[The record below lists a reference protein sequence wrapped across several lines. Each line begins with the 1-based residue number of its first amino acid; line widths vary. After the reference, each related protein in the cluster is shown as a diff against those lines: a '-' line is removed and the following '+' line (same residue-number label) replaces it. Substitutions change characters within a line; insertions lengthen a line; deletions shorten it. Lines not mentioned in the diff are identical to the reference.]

1 MSYSPYSR
9 NANRSSGIVFFGERG
24 DSDVLTSDTNFLLE
38 DGAAGNIQAPN
49 FKVADGGQIGS
60 VSAPTAITIASNGSV
75 TTSSNLSVTG
85 DLTVNGTTTTVNST
99 VTTIEDPLIIIGD
112 GAGNGYGA
120 GTDDNKDRGIAFA
133 WNNNNAVNG
142 QLGFFGHDD
151 SKQRFVY
158 YTSGVVTNDVVS
170 NFSIGDAEFRWGLFH
185 AVSGDLTGN
194 ADTSTTLE
202 TSRNFS
208 ITGEGTATAQTFNGS
223 QNVALPFVLDKTAIT
238 NQTDNGA
245 AAGGD
250 FLLIVDVSDS
260 NNLKKVT
267 KTDFVSD
274 LGGGTMSDFNISDG
288 STSELVE
295 QGNTITFTGGTG
307 LDSDV
312 SATDTVTFSVSDNGI
327 TATQLN
333 SSVAGNGLT
342 GGGGTALAVGA
353 GSLIDVTANTVDV
366 DLTEAAAATIADG
379 DFLIFLDGG
388 TAGAESKGDTSDLAT
403 LLGGNGLTVTNS
415 TLSVNAGNGLVLNGN
430 AVDLD
435 FSELSAVAVA
445 AGDSFAVLDS
455 NGTTEQR
462 ATVDQLG
469 TYLAGDN
476 ITNTAGVLSVADSDI
491 EAAIFTTANFVDGTT
506 VNFTVTAGASVT
518 AEVQAI
524 DTTHITA
531 AALVTAADTI
541 ASNDNDTSWPTTAAV
556 IDYVAAQVQ
565 PTLTTEEVQDIVG
578 AQLDTNGSHTLI
590 TATYDDAGDGA
601 IDLVVDNDLA
611 NYSNTNSA
619 FITASSTDTLT
630 NKTFNANGTGNSI
643 SNIEVADLAGSA
655 VVTEGEGIAS
665 NDNDTTLP
673 TSAAVKDYVDSNA
686 ASALKTVVT
695 DTADETLLD
704 GEDVCLADATAGN
717 MTITLP
723 GVDSGRQVT
732 VKKTDSSAN
741 TVTVT
746 GATGNIDGAANVIL
760 YSENESVT
768 LVCDAT
774 NWFVI

>member
-1 MSYSPYSR
+1 MP
-9 NANRSSGIVFFGERG
+9 
-24 DSDVLTSDTNFLLE
+24 
-38 DGAAGNIQAPN
+38 APR
-49 FKVADGGQIGS
+49 
-60 VSAPTAITIASNGSV
+60 
-75 TTSSNLSVTG
+75 
-85 DLTVNGTTTTVNST
+85 
-99 VTTIEDPLIIIGD
+99 IEF
-112 GAGNGYGA
+112 
-120 GTDDNKDRGIAFA
+120 T
-133 WNNNNAVNG
+133 
-142 QLGFFGHDD
+142 
-151 SKQRFVY
+151 
-158 YTSGVVTNDVVS
+158 DVV
-170 NFSIGDAEFRWGLFH
+170 
-185 AVSGDLTGN
+185 
-194 ADTSTTLE
+194 
-202 TSRNFS
+202 
-208 ITGEGTATAQTFNGS
+208 
-223 QNVALPFVLDKTAIT
+223 P
-238 NQTDNGA
+238 
-245 AAGGD
+245 
-250 FLLIVDVSDS
+250 
-260 NNLKKVT
+260 
-267 KTDFVSD
+267 
-274 LGGGTMSDFNISDG
+274 
-288 STSELVE
+288 
-295 QGNTITFTGGTG
+295 
-307 LDSDV
+307 
-312 SATDTVTFSVSDNGI
+312 
-327 TATQLN
+327 
-333 SSVAGNGLT
+333 
-342 GGGGTALAVGA
+342 
-353 GSLIDVTANTVDV
+353 
-366 DLTEAAAATIADG
+366 
-379 DFLIFLDGG
+379 
-388 TAGAESKGDTSDLAT
+388 
-403 LLGGNGLTVTNS
+403 
-415 TLSVNAGNGLVLNGN
+415 
-430 AVDLD
+430 
-435 FSELSAVAVA
+435 
-445 AGDSFAVLDS
+445 
-455 NGTTEQR
+455 
-462 ATVDQLG
+462 
-469 TYLAGDN
+469 
-476 ITNTAGVLSVADSDI
+476 
-491 EAAIFTTANFVDGTT
+491 
-506 VNFTVTAGASVT
+506 
-518 AEVQAI
+518 
-524 DTTHITA
+524 

-630 NKTFNANGTGNSI
+630 NKTFDANGTGNSI